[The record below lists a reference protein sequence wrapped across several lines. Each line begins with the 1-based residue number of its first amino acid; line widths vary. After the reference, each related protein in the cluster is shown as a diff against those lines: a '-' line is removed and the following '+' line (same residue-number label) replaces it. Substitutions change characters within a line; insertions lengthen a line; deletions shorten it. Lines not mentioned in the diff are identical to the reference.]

1 MRTYGYCRI
10 SRKTQNIERQERDIL
25 AVYPKA
31 KIVKEAYTGT
41 KISRPEFDKLLR
53 KVKAGD
59 TIVFES
65 VSRMSRSAADGFA
78 LYKEL
83 YNKGISLVFLK
94 EHHIDT
100 AAFKDAMQGAINVS
114 VDSGDAATDELIE
127 GLTQVLNKFMMN
139 KVEKDI
145 QKAFEQAQKEVDD
158 LHQRTSEG
166 METARL
172 NGKQIGQPKGAKL
185 TTKKS
190 LAVKALIQKH
200 SKDFGG
206 SLSDPEVIKLAGCSR
221 NSFYKYKAELR
232 EGQQA

>member
-1 MRTYGYCRI
+1 MVQKGAVMRTYGYCRI

-65 VSRMSRSAADGFA
+65 VSRMSRNADEGIATYF
-78 LYKEL
+78 EL
-83 YNKGISLVFLK
+83 YDKGVELVFLK
-94 EHHIDT
+94 E
-100 AAFKDAMQGAINVS
+100 GYINTS
-114 VDSGDAATDELIE
+114 VYRDSQRDKIELTGTDEDCIFKGINE
-127 GLTQVLNKFMMN
+127 YFKVLAK
-139 KVEKDI
+139 KQIKI
-145 QKAFEQAQKEVDD
+145 AFDQAQKEVDD